1 MFCTKCGKELFDEA
15 VMCPQCGTPTIN
27 AQFPA
32 QEIAQQNEPSTPAR
46 TPDVKIL
53 YHVGEI
59 GEKFPMGLNIEFGD
73 FYFEDNCLI
82 LESFSSAARVKTG
95 EIRVSYSDI
104 QVKKRVSKMMFNKFK
119 VIVFNA
125 DGFVFSVYA
134 QDGFMAKQVDSFLS
148 PSKEGS
154 LSEFNATISKMEKL
168 ENLLNS
174 KIGGM

>member
-32 QEIAQQNEPSTPAR
+32 QEIAQQNEPSTPTR
-46 TPDVKIL
+46 TPDIKIL
-53 YHVGEI
+53 YHIGEI
-59 GEKFPMGLNIEFGD
+59 GENFPKKLSLEFGN
-73 FYFEDNCLI
+73 FYFENNCLI
-82 LESFSSAARVKTG
+82 LESFSSGARVKTG
-95 EIRVSYSDI
+95 EIRVNYSDI
-104 QVKKRVSKMMFNKFK
+104 QIKKLTSKKMFNKFK

-134 QDGFMAKQVDSFLS
+134 PDGFMGIQADYF
-148 PSKEGS
+148 
-154 LSEFNATISKMEKL
+154 EKL

-174 KIGGM
+174 KIGGI